1 MKKYRH
7 SKSSIDPVVTLTL
20 IFIVLKVTKLISWSW
35 IWIFSPVWFT
45 ILLFVVIFFADTCW
59 WKDRYREVVIKLSC
73 SKKTQSRHAYY
84 SLGNWFTMM
93 RWFPSKLI
101 RQEFLC
107 NRVRKII
114 FAI

>member
-45 ILLFVVIFFADTCW
+45 ILLFVVIF
-59 WKDRYREVVIKLSC
+59 L
-73 SKKTQSRHAYY
+73 
-84 SLGNWFTMM
+84 
-93 RWFPSKLI
+93 LI
-101 RQEFLC
+101 LVGGRIATG
-107 NRVRKII
+107 KW
-114 FAI
+114 